1 MLRAGS
7 ALEVAVGLS
16 GTLGTFPLTD
26 LLQWMSGARKTGTL
40 RVRGDRYTRT
50 VYLKEGRIVSSA
62 SDDPTEQLGQFL
74 LSHGRITEEDLRKGL
89 ETQAGTRMLLGRIL
103 LTTGKVT
110 EDELKRLLIRKAE
123 ETIFALFLL
132 PDGDFEFDE
141 GELPRSLFVPISL
154 DVHDVLLNGVAIV
167 DELRHFRRE
176 IGGAA
181 SLTER
186 TSRPLAQGQPP
197 DRSMERAVLSL
208 VDGRRT
214 IADLCMALHASEFTV
229 GRILLQFLETGH
241 IRVTRR
247 AESADPRKAQEA
259 DRPFR
264 SPDALIAHAR
274 ERLAAGD
281 PEQALELS
289 RQAVAGAPR
298 DPAIRKFHDEA
309 GEAFRKEAYARWLP
323 PSGVPRVL
331 PDLAQISGQP
341 LSPEEMFLV
350 SRIDGTWDLKSIIDI
365 SPLGEL
371 DALRLMKRLLDRGII
386 EVR

>member
-1 MLRAGS
+1 M
-7 ALEVAVGLS
+7 GLS
-16 GTLGTFPLTD
+16 GTLGTFPVAD
-26 LLQWMSGARKTGTL
+26 LLQWMSAARKTGTL

-62 SDDPTEQLGQFL
+62 SEDPTEHLGQFL
-74 LSHGRITEEDLRKGL
+74 LSHGRISEEDLRKGL
-89 ETQAGTRMLLGRIL
+89 ETQAATRMLLGRIL
-103 LTTGKVT
+103 LTTGKVR
-110 EDELKRLLIRKAE
+110 EDELKGLLIRKAE

-132 PDGDFEFDE
+132 DDGDFEFDE
-141 GELPRSLFVPISL
+141 GELPRSVFVPIGL
-154 DVHDVLLNGVAIV
+154 DVHDVLLKGVTIV

-181 SLTER
+181 SVTER
-186 TSRPLAQGQPP
+186 TSRPLSPGQPP

-214 IADLCMALHASEFTV
+214 IADVCLALHASEFTV

-241 IRVTRR
+241 IRVARR
-247 AESADPRKAQEA
+247 AEPADPRKAHET

-264 SPDALIAHAR
+264 SPAALVTHAR

-281 PEQALELS
+281 PEQALELI
-289 RQAVAGAPR
+289 RQALAGAPR
-298 DPAIRKFHDEA
+298 DPAIRKLHDEA
-309 GEAFRKEAYARWLP
+309 GEAFCKEAWARWLP
-323 PSGVPRVL
+323 PHGVPRVV
-331 PDLAQISGQP
+331 PDLNQLAGQP

-350 SRIDGTWDLKSIIDI
+350 SRINGTWDLKSIIDI

-386 EVR
+386 DIR